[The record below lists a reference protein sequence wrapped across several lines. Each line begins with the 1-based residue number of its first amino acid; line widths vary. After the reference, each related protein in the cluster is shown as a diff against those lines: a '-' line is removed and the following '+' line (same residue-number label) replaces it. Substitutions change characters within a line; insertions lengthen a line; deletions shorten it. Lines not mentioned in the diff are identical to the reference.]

1 MVGRTEKDARPSR
14 GTQERT
20 GRILSTTDMSRV
32 QFGQIR
38 PQSGENTHC
47 QTLGHAQ
54 RTKVFTIKR
63 NNQYACLSTERFKIL
78 DITQYLAA
86 GTNYDSFLK
95 AYDVPVSKGF
105 FPYEWFDDVLKLEY
119 QSLPPHES
127 FYSSLKQTNIS
138 LQDYEFCQRMW
149 VERRM
154 RTFKDF
160 LEWYN
165 NLDVEPFVTVVERL
179 RGYYFERGI
188 DMFKISVSV
197 PRLVR
202 QMLFECGVLL
212 YLTKPTAIFTG
223 PSNKAS
229 LKDSRLSFRD
239 FTKTTRPSYEEIPK
253 RAVKKF
259 LDSTP
264 MGYISTALINPCRPD
279 RSSDDVWRTGF
290 IPRSVIDTL
299 SCSIG

>member
-1 MVGRTEKDARPSR
+1 MTQIGHKSYRLALDKFATIFEALDNDIQHVDEPLDLDVVMEDEEWLEERKKMQDHLEELKKELDAYCLQLICLGFNSAKYDLNLVK
-14 GTQERT
+14 TH
-20 GRILSTTDMSRV
+20 IAKHLDMHN
-32 QFGQIR
+32 GQ
-38 PQSGENTHC
+38 
-47 QTLGHAQ
+47 
-54 RTKVFTIKR
+54 KVFTIKR

-105 FPYEWFDDVLKLEY
+105 FPHEWFDDVLKLEY

-138 LQDYEFCQRMW
+138 LQDYEFCQRVW

-165 NLDVEPFVTVVERL
+165 NLEVEPFVAVVERL
-179 RGYYFERGI
+179 RGYYFEREI

-202 QMLFECGVLL
+202 QILFECGRKDGASFALFDEAKQQSL
-212 YLTKPTAIFTG
+212 HDHQTKHH
-223 PSNKAS
+223 
-229 LKDSRLSFRD
+229 
-239 FTKTTRPSYEEIPK
+239 
-253 RAVKKF
+253 
-259 LDSTP
+259 
-264 MGYISTALINPCRPD
+264 
-279 RSSDDVWRTGF
+279 
-290 IPRSVIDTL
+290 
-299 SCSIG
+299 

>member
-1 MVGRTEKDARPSR
+1 MVGRTKKDARPSR

-20 GRILSTTDMSRV
+20 GRILSTTDMSGV

-38 PQSGENTHC
+38 PQSGENTHS

-105 FPYEWFDDVLKLEY
+105 FPHEWFDDVLKLEY

-138 LQDYEFCQRMW
+138 LQDYEFCQRVW

-165 NLDVEPFVTVVERL
+165 NLEVEPFVAVVERL
-179 RGYYFERGI
+179 RGYYFEREI

-202 QMLFECGVLL
+202 QILFECGRKDGASFALFDEAKQQSL
-212 YLTKPTAIFTG
+212 HDHQTKHH
-223 PSNKAS
+223 
-229 LKDSRLSFRD
+229 
-239 FTKTTRPSYEEIPK
+239 
-253 RAVKKF
+253 
-259 LDSTP
+259 
-264 MGYISTALINPCRPD
+264 
-279 RSSDDVWRTGF
+279 
-290 IPRSVIDTL
+290 
-299 SCSIG
+299 

>member
-1 MVGRTEKDARPSR
+1 LSNVENFEAF
-14 GTQERT
+14 GTQTSVLVISLDGEHF
-20 GRILSTTDMSRV
+20 LSVVHV
-32 QFGQIR
+32 QVFGNVCFHQI
-38 PQSGENTHC
+38 EV
-47 QTLGHAQ
+47 
-54 RTKVFTIKR
+54 VF
-63 NNQYACLSTERFKIL
+63 
-78 DITQYLAA
+78 DPVH
-86 GTNYDSFLK
+86 SFLK
-95 AYDVPVSKGF
+95 AYDVPVSKGC

-165 NLDVEPFVTVVERL
+165 NLNVEPFVTVVERL

-212 YLTKPTAIFTG
+212 Y
-223 PSNKAS
+223 
-229 LKDSRLSFRD
+229 
-239 FTKTTRPSYEEIPK
+239 YIP
-253 RAVKKF
+253 
-259 LDSTP
+259 
-264 MGYISTALINPCRPD
+264 
-279 RSSDDVWRTGF
+279 
-290 IPRSVIDTL
+290 L
-299 SCSIG
+299 SCYWFVCL